1 MSSGRQYG
9 KLEQLRA
16 KTDQQL
22 LILIGAE
29 LERALESEAR
39 GDSSRAARAYV
50 EATRVLPLLQNIS
63 WEERARLGARLDA
76 VRDRISEEATT
87 VC

>member
-29 LERALESEAR
+29 LDRALASEAR